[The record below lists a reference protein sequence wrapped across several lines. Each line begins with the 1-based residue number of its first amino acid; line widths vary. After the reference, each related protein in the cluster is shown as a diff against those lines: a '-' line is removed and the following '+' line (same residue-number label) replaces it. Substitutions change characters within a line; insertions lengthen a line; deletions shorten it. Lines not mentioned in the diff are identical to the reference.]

1 MFSLDQT
8 EPGKEDTD
16 KKDTLEFQL
25 INIGGKMESESH
37 PLATTRIIIV
47 LGKDH

>member
-1 MFSLDQT
+1 MLSLDQT

-16 KKDTLEFQL
+16 EKDMLEFQL
-25 INIGGKMESESH
+25 INIGGKMELESH

-47 LGKDH
+47 SGKDH